1 MIRQL
6 FLVIALFLPAT
17 VLAERDATKVYMF
30 GNSLV
35 HHLSE
40 TEDHTNVPYWLGQ
53 MARADGRDLGVDG
66 SWGFTRDYGKSLPP
80 SPNWSFDGVKRVWR
94 GGSDFGAAG
103 FDAMILTP
111 TNFIQY
117 QAPDKPYYD
126 DPDVTPL
133 QALQKVSNWVERQS
147 PDTRQFIYEGWADM
161 EGQIRSF
168 PPSSRRLN
176 RYYRFNQGDYH
187 SWYVDLVARMNQE
200 NPAAE
205 VRLLPVGSILT
216 QLVGRGGVLAD
227 LSATDLFTDDAPHGT
242 ATTYLLAAM
251 ITYSALYDV
260 PPPSGFKPPIAS
272 IHPDLVE
279 KYKDVAEAVWAA
291 MPEVQALNTAV
302 EQAPRAVAAAAEAE
316 DLPKRQVVALPPKD
330 LRPEGVPALGMGLH
344 MIADWSTQHP
354 FLDLMKT
361 ARPWVGH
368 LPGQWGAVT
377 TDQLRANGHLDENGW
392 PLSIPDGAE
401 AIETVFLTEQNPDNS
416 ALRGRYIVR
425 YDGQGEVRLTG
436 RAKRVRYA
444 PGRIEFTYSPGE
456 GIVGFQIRALPERDQ
471 IRNIRIL
478 RAEHQQMF
486 EAGEIFNPDWLARV
500 QDMRSL
506 RFMDWM
512 QTNGSDISRWED
524 RPRLSDATWVQ
535 WGVPIEVMIR
545 LSNRVGADPWFNM
558 PHAAD
563 DAYIRRFAEQVR
575 DDLDPR
581 LKAYV
586 EYSNEV
592 WNWVF
597 PQADWAKQRALALW
611 GDSSSGWLQYYALR
625 AAQTAE
631 IWGQVFGAS
640 ADSRLV
646 RVVATQ
652 TGWPGLEENILMAP
666 LAYLKLG
673 YLPQEA
679 FDAYAVTG
687 YFGYEIGSEDTADKL
702 QAWLDQSEALATK
715 AGEDQGLRRV
725 ALREFVKKTRFEA
738 AIAPVT
744 LELEQGSLR
753 ELTQELFPYH
763 AGVADKA
770 GLKLVMYEGGTHIL
784 GQGGLSNDDRVTA
797 FLEHYNYTP
806 EIAKLY
812 EVLMGAWA
820 QGGGTMFTAFV
831 DVAPA
836 SKWGSWG
843 SLRHLEDDNPRW
855 DMLMAFNASG
865 PNAWETRDPEA
876 FANGVILEQ
885 TGSNQRLEGTAHE
898 DVLLAGAGNDI
909 LVSGGGDDLLHGG
922 DGLDRA
928 VLPGA
933 QSSYTFTR
941 DNGVVFAK
949 GPFGIVRLT
958 AVETLSFEEAP
969 DTTLDTAGL

>member
-6 FLVIALFLPAT
+6 IFLVALLLPVGA
-17 VLAERDATKVYMF
+17 VAERDATKVYMF

-40 TEDHTNVPYWLGQ
+40 DEDHTNVPYWLGQ
-53 MARADGRDLGVDG
+53 MARADGRALGVDG

-80 SPNWSFDGVKRVWR
+80 TPNWSFDGVKRVWR
-94 GGSDFGAAG
+94 SGDFGDAG

-126 DPDVTPL
+126 DPDATPL
-133 QALQKVSNWVERQS
+133 QALQKVSNWVERTS

-161 EGQIRSF
+161 EGKIRSF
-168 PPSSRRLN
+168 PPGNRRLN
-176 RYYRFNQGDYH
+176 RYYRFNQGEYH
-187 SWYVDLVARMNQE
+187 DWYVDLVERMNRD
-200 NPAAE
+200 NPAAD

-216 QLVGRGGVLAD
+216 QIIGRGGLLED
-227 LSATDLFTDDAPHGT
+227 LDVTDLFTDDAPHGT

-260 PPPSGFKPPIAS
+260 PPPAGFKPPVQA
-272 IHPDLVE
+272 IHPELVE
-279 KYKDVAEAVWAA
+279 KYGEVASAIWAA

-302 EQAPRAVAAAAEAE
+302 EQAPRVVAAAAQAE
-316 DLPKRQVVALPPKD
+316 DLPKRQPVALPPKGV
-330 LRPEGVPALGMGLH
+330 RPEGIPAMGMGLH
-344 MIADWSTQHP
+344 MIADWSTQQP
-354 FLDLMKT
+354 FLDLMKS

-377 TDQLRANGHLDENGW
+377 TEQLRANGHLDENGW
-392 PLSIPDGAE
+392 PLSLPSGAE
-401 AIETVFLTEQNPDNS
+401 AIETVFLTEQNPDNA
-416 ALRGRYIVR
+416 ALRGRYIVT
-425 YDGQGEVRLTG
+425 YDGQAEVRMTG

-444 PGRIEFTYSPGE
+444 PGRIDFTYSPGE
-456 GIVGFQIRALPERDQ
+456 GIVGLRISALPDRDQ

-478 RAEHQQMF
+478 REDQQQLYD
-486 EAGEIFNPDWLARV
+486 AGEVFNPDWLARV
-500 QDMRSL
+500 QDVRAL

-512 QTNGSDISRWED
+512 QTNGSTITRWED
-524 RPRLSDATWVQ
+524 RPRLGDATWVQ
-535 WGVPIEVMIR
+535 WGVPVEVMVQ

-563 DAYIRRFAEQVR
+563 DAYIQRFAEEVR
-575 DDLDPR
+575 DTLDPR

-597 PQADWAKQRALALW
+597 PQADWAKQQALSLW
-611 GDSSSGWLQYYALR
+611 GESSSGWLQYYALR
-625 AAQTAE
+625 AAQTSE
-631 IWGQVFGAS
+631 IWSDVFGAES
-640 ADSRLV
+640 TDRVV
-646 RVVATQ
+646 RVISTQ
-652 TGWPGLEENILMAP
+652 TGWPGLEENILTAP

-673 YLPQEA
+673 YLPQEG

-687 YFGYEIGSEDTADKL
+687 YFGYEIGSEENAAKL
-702 QAWLDQSEALATK
+702 QGWLDQSEELATK
-715 AGEDQGLRRV
+715 AGEEQGLRRV
-725 ALREFVKKTRFEA
+725 ALREFVKTARFEA

-763 AGVADKA
+763 AGVAEKA
-770 GLKLVMYEGGTHIL
+770 GLQMVMYEGGTHIL
-784 GQGGLSNDDRVTA
+784 GHGALSNDDRVRD
-797 FLEHYNYTP
+797 FMVHYNYTP

-812 EVLMGAWA
+812 EVLFAAWA
-820 QGGGTMFTAFV
+820 QSGGTMFTAFV

-843 SLRHLEDDNPRW
+843 ALRHLEDDNPRW
-855 DMLMAFNASG
+855 DMVMAFNASG
-865 PNAWETRDPEA
+865 PNGWEARDPQA
-876 FANGVILEQ
+876 FENGVILSKS
-885 TGSNQRLEGTAHE
+885 GANQRLEGTPHE
-898 DVLLAGAGNDI
+898 DVLLAGAGNDTLI
-909 LVSGGGDDLLHGG
+909 SAGGDDLLHGG

-933 QSSYTFTR
+933 RTAYQFSR
-941 DNGVVFAK
+941 KNGVVTAA
-949 GPFGIVRLT
+949 GPLGTVRLT
-958 AVETLSFEEAP
+958 AIETLSFEKAP
-969 DTTLDTAGL
+969 EERLDTAGL